1 MRIPYRFPYAAIAR
15 IGLFLAA
22 LLLVGAAILTDASP
36 LAAAGIKSLDRI
48 EQNLLRR
55 EITERSHSFVGSSAA
70 LEKLLDDFSH
80 FLKLSERPQL
90 RAAIRDLEQ
99 VEELHRK
106 LVRDADSLREYLA
119 ENGKRLRQEGLGHL
133 LELRELTDNGF
144 RRFNEALGDYIAA
157 RQELLHW
164 TEEHFGEIVAGNAA
178 AVRQYDKLYKR
189 CEQVMEK
196 EYDRYLDRIQFVK
209 VFRQDHPE
217 LAEYLAK

>member
-1 MRIPYRFPYAAIAR
+1 M
-15 IGLFLAA
+15 G
-22 LLLVGAAILTDASP
+22 VAILTDASP
-36 LAAAGIKSLDRI
+36 LTAAGIKSLDRI

-55 EITERSHSFVGSSAA
+55 EIMERSHSFVGSSAA
-70 LEKLLDDFSH
+70 LEELLDDFSH
-80 FLKLSERPQL
+80 FLKFSERPQL
-90 RAAIRDLEQ
+90 RVAIRDLEQ

-106 LVRDADSLREYLA
+106 LVRDADSLRDYLA
-119 ENGKRLRQEGLGHL
+119 ENGKSLRQEGLGHL

-196 EYDRYLDRIQFVK
+196 EYDRYLDRIQFVN